1 MSLDIAFTNPNAFV
15 DIYCDDIEATAFV
28 QGQYQLTKVVLTPF
42 YLKHKTTTILCV
54 VFQGSHMLSFGSNCE
69 NFLCRFGD
77 EMRDGAYNIVVG
89 FSVFVRTK
97 LGKLRVN
104 VPYRQ
109 PYIYCDLRVPLNSM
123 DGKGKG
129 SYAFEESQI
138 EKISSFEELLAG
150 DCFILTQYEL
160 QFRKNI
166 DTKTLCEKTLTEDEA
181 RKFRSAIERNLMYE
195 MSYNKHLFRGMVG
208 KIVYEENGKKLTTP
222 KYFLVT
228 HIHFYVKYWRTHV
241 KDISVLSNYSSSVDI
256 AELAANKV
264 KFTYSVRWV
273 EEPENLGQSSGDTLF
288 DEELM
293 RVREAGGL
301 WNSKVLYWGIVTL
314 VWVGLILT
322 VTVPYLINYLDR
334 YDHLYCRFCS
344 RDQDHSD
351 CRVNNQHPVHGDN
364 CKCPPYTSLLG
375 AVLGNGIHLLAMVC
389 IFFILAYRGSLN
401 FCNFKSLSSQI
412 MRTYCFT
419 SFILGYK
426 ATSFHSRFTSIGWNE
441 CILQAGTLY
450 FIPAIST
457 VLIAYGLVIMEFG
470 ISEVAELGGI
480 FQNIV
485 DWGLVTSV
493 VVILT
498 GIIARHYFQP
508 ESQPICP
515 TRNLQ
520 RETRQQPWYT
530 KTEFQFLFGGLV
542 PFIVILPKMDNIFAS
557 LWNFKICNT
566 FQPLI
571 TSFITL
577 VITNVFLAIGFTARQ
592 ISWNDHH
599 WWWRSVLRGG
609 APAIFMFCY
618 GIYFFS
624 RINMDESLMLRIL
637 GYHVCMSY
645 ALFLILGTISYYAS
659 AFGFYCTFHQQKHE

>member
-1 MSLDIAFTNPNAFV
+1 MALERVMTMVLGFRNKRTMVLVSLLVLMAMLLPLVISSRKFSTLHPV
-15 DIYCDDIEATAFV
+15 GPPRGKIYQGYKIPIFANRLRSLENRCDKYPYFDF
-28 QGQYQLTKVVLTPF
+28 PF
-42 YLKHKTTTILCV
+42 CPP
-54 VFQGSHMLSFGSNCE
+54 
-69 NFLCRFGD
+69 
-77 EMRDGAYNIVVG
+77 A
-89 FSVFVRTK
+89 
-97 LGKLRVN
+97 
-104 VPYRQ
+104 
-109 PYIYCDLRVPLNSM
+109 
-123 DGKGKG
+123 
-129 SYAFEESQI
+129 ESQI